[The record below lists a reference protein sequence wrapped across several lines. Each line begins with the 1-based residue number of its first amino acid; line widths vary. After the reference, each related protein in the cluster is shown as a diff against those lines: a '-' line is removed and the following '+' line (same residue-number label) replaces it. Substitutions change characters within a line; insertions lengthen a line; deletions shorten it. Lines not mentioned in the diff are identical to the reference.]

1 MTTYTLNIS
10 FDKPGLDSIHA
21 AQEKVTITKATG
33 STVNSNQVV
42 WVCFKPALVNTI
54 TWQEN
59 YGLYSSLTQ
68 VQNGATISIE
78 STVISAEIGDLRY
91 PFNASNYF
99 DPPITDTS
107 APAAYSLVNNSGST
121 FTFGLLQQVT
131 VNGATTSQ
139 IINAAVVPNNQR
151 ADFSPQVTLSVGVSG
166 SLNNGVVVTNVSN
179 IPYTAQYSTAATSH
193 SIAYQS
199 LNSFFIPTSA

>member
-1 MTTYTLNIS
+1 
-10 FDKPGLDSIHA
+10 
-21 AQEKVTITKATG
+21 VG
-33 STVNSNQVV
+33 SSQVV

-59 YGLYSSLTQ
+59 YGLYASNTQ

-78 STVISAEIGDLRY
+78 SSVDNAQTGDLRY

-139 IINAAVVPNNQR
+139 IINAATVPNGQR
-151 ADFSPQVTLSVGVSG
+151 ADFSPQVTLSIGVSG
-166 SLNNGVVVTNVSN
+166 SLNNGVVVSN
-179 IPYTAQYSTAATSH
+179 ISSIPYTAQYNPAATSH

-199 LNSFFIPTSA
+199 LNSLFIPTSA